1 MAGQKHLR
9 LPSELPTAVMEE
21 LRRYLSLRERKAA
34 DVLFA
39 LRATARQTDNSL
51 TGWLSDTAGSLGR
64 YQILMLLW
72 AAKGRPVLHR
82 DITAALGVTRATVSE
97 LMAALER
104 DGMIRSSGDADDQRR
119 LLATLTPEGDAV
131 ARKALEINTTR
142 LRSVFQD
149 ISVTDLTT
157 LTTLL
162 GRVRDGFA
170 QSK

>member
-1 MAGQKHLR
+1 MAGQKHPR
-9 LPSELPTAVMEE
+9 LLPEAPPAVMEE
-21 LRRYLSLRERKAA
+21 LRRRLSPREHKALEA
-34 DVLFA
+34 LFA
-39 LRATARQTDNSL
+39 LRTTARQIDNSL
-51 TGWLSDTAGSLGR
+51 TGWLSDTAGSIGR

-72 AAKGRPVLHR
+72 TAKDRPVLHR
-82 DITAALGVTRATVSE
+82 DITATLGVTRATVSE

-119 LLATLTPEGDAV
+119 LLATLTPEGEAI

-149 ISVTDLTT
+149 MSVTDLTT

-170 QSK
+170 ESK